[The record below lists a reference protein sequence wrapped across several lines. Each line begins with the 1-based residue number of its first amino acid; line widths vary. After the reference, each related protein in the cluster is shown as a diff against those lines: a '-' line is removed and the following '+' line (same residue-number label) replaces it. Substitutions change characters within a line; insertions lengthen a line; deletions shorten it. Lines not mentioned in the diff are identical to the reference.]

1 MSLNSELC
9 AIQLMFQFQ
18 PVALL
23 GVMSGKY
30 TYVRKPVAVIEYS
43 TVPPRAVQSEDEP
56 ARLLEMI
63 GALVK
68 PHPDKSMSR

>member
-1 MSLNSELC
+1 MFMGC

-23 GVMSGKY
+23 GVMPAKY
-30 TYVRKPVAVIEYS
+30 TYVRKPVAVIEYGS
-43 TVPPRAVQSEDEP
+43 DPPVDVQCEDVP